1 MEFNLGDKDEV
12 QPFKIKIGLQAEF
25 VYQDETSKPHI
36 HCESF
41 RMIFPY
47 LRMIITNLTTMCGMP
62 GLFIPYI
69 EIKEDS
75 VRDIA
80 SYCFAQGRYP
90 CFVRYQALRRGIQH
104 YLYYRQQHKNRT
116 QRGAVRY

>member
-1 MEFNLGDKDEV
+1 MIQLKGYRVTEMEMESKVPNETKIQLAHSFKYNVRYKKDENKCVGLLEFSLGDKDEV

-62 GLFIPYI
+62 GLFIP
-69 EIKEDS
+69 
-75 VRDIA
+75 
-80 SYCFAQGRYP
+80 
-90 CFVRYQALRRGIQH
+90 
-104 YLYYRQQHKNRT
+104 
-116 QRGAVRY
+116 